1 MLSTIWQL
9 IWRFF
14 TTGLLAVGGGLA
26 TLPFIYEMGAAT
38 GWFTEADVLNMIA
51 VSEATPGP
59 IGVNMATYV
68 GYTVI
73 DGLNPE
79 VVGSGWFGGII
90 TTLSVVAPSIIIAI
104 LVSRVLE
111 KFKGSPL
118 VEGVFSTL
126 RPASTALIGAA
137 ALSVMSSVLFNIGES
152 FALASLFTL
161 STYNILAIVFAAA
174 IFFANKYLK
183 GHPIIYIAIGAV
195 LGIVFKL

>member
-1 MLSTIWQL
+1 MLGTILQL

-14 TTGLLAVGGGLA
+14 MTGLLAVGGGLA

-73 DGLNPE
+73 DGLNPDI
-79 VVGSGWFGGII
+79 VGSGWFGGII
-90 TTLSVVAPSIIIAI
+90 TTLSIVTPSLIIAMI
-104 LVSRVLE
+104 VARVLQ
-111 KFKGSPL
+111 KFKDSPL
-118 VEGVFSTL
+118 VQGVFSAL
-126 RPASTALIGAA
+126 RPASTALIASA
-137 ALSVMSSVLFNIGES
+137 ALSVMSSVLFNFGES
-152 FALASLFTL
+152 FVLSSLLTL
-161 STYNILAIVFAAA
+161 STYNILAIVFATA

-183 GHPIIYIAIGAV
+183 GHPIIYIAVGAV
-195 LGIVFKL
+195 LGIIFKL